1 MAAGIIDHE
10 TGTRD
15 MRKLGGLRRLM
26 PFTSALAIIASLAMA
41 GIPLLNGFLS
51 KEMLFAEAITAQG
64 PEPMRI
70 AVSIAAL
77 LAGVLGVAYSLRF
90 VHDTFFGQGP
100 HDLDRVPHEP
110 PRFMK
115 VPVEVL
121 VVLCVAVGVAPAITV
136 APILH
141 AAASSILGPAM
152 PAYSLSV
159 WHGFNMPLMMSIA
172 GVVGGIALY
181 FGLRRLI
188 NLHAVVSHAIGRNLF
203 HKQLDLVFGFAHRLT
218 QGLANGSLQRML
230 MALVVVAIIVAT
242 APFVAN
248 PVSPNWPSPQPIPLL
263 GWALWAVM
271 MACALGALFVY
282 RQRLLAVLVA
292 GGVGLMVSLTFVFLS
307 APDLALTQLLVEMV
321 TLVLM
326 LLGMNYLPAQSP
338 PEKSRWRKRRDA
350 LIAVIGG
357 GGLAAMAY
365 SAMTL
370 PPNTMAGELLA
381 RALPE
386 AYGENVV
393 NVILVDFRGFDTFGE
408 ITVFGIAAL
417 VVHAM
422 LRRTRMAPEQI
433 MPGPPIKLPV
443 PADLAQVMFPLTLT
457 VSIFLFLRGHNAP
470 GGGFIAGLVL
480 AVPLLIQYVIQGT
493 TSVESRFGFDY
504 IRCIGAGLLIAIVSG
519 CASMLFGVPFLT
531 SGHLDLELP
540 LIGTVPLA
548 SAVGFDTGVYLVVFG
563 GAMLILSMMGTVKPS
578 RTRNSRKGEIDPN
591 NRSARTGETH

>member
-1 MAAGIIDHE
+1 
-10 TGTRD
+10 
-15 MRKLGGLRRLM
+15 
-26 PFTSALAIIASLAMA
+26 
-41 GIPLLNGFLS
+41 PLLNGFLS
-51 KEMLFAEAITAQG
+51 KEMLFAEALTAGG
-64 PEPMRI
+64 PETMR
-70 AVSIAAL
+70 VVMSIAAL
-77 LAGVLGVAYSLRF
+77 LAGVFGVAYSLRF
-90 VHDTFFGQGP
+90 VHDTFFGKGP

-115 VPVEVL
+115 VPVEIL
-121 VVLCVAVGVAPAITV
+121 VVVCVAVGVAPAITI
-136 APILH
+136 APVLH
-141 AAASSILGPAM
+141 AAASSILGAAM

-159 WHGFNMPLMMSIA
+159 WHGFNTPLMMSIA
-172 GVVGGIALY
+172 GVIGGIALY

-188 NLHAVVSHAIGRNLF
+188 NLHAVVSRSIGRNLF

-230 MALVVVAIIVAT
+230 MALVVVAIIVAA

-248 PVSPNWPSPQPIPLL
+248 PASPNWPSPQPIPLL
-263 GWALWAVM
+263 GWALWLVM

-282 RQRLLAVLVA
+282 RQRLLAVLVV

-326 LLGMNYLPAQSP
+326 LLGMNYLPIQSP
-338 PEKSRWRKRRDA
+338 PEKSVWRKRRDA
-350 LIAVIGG
+350 VIAIVAG

-365 SAMTL
+365 TAMTL

-386 AYGENVV
+386 AYGQNVV

-422 LRRTRMAPEQI
+422 LRRSRMAPEQI

-443 PADLAQVMFPLTLT
+443 PADLAQIMFPLTLT

-504 IRCIGAGLLIAIVSG
+504 IRCIGAGLLIAILSG

-531 SGHLDLELP
+531 SGHLDLHIP
-540 LIGTVPLA
+540 LIGEVPLA
-548 SAVGFDTGVYLVVFG
+548 SAIGFDTGVYLVVFG
-563 GAMLILSMMGTVKPS
+563 GVMLMLSMMGTIKPS
-578 RTRNSRKGEIDPN
+578 RTRNARKGEIDPN
-591 NRSARTGETH
+591 RRSAKTGEMH